1 MQRLSIARLLR
12 LALIGLTLILAAI
25 AAVGV
30 ASLYSSRQSY
40 ENTLV
45 NSSQLASSAANL
57 ATASVV
63 VETVAAQVHG
73 KPTAAQRA
81 TALAYRTAEQ
91 RAKSL
96 AAADP
101 ISLKLVRAEIN
112 ADTANAALAIAG
124 KVQSR
129 QTVRQHQAQD
139 RARANSRRALILI
152 IVAGLIALV
161 GALALV
167 ASLIRSMRRPLD
179 SLVEATQAMAAGDL
193 HRRVEPDGPA
203 ELRRLSESF
212 NLMGADLEA
221 ASTKL
226 ERERSKLATTIESLG
241 DGLVVTEPGSS
252 LIATVN
258 PRARELLPDL
268 LPGTRVDA
276 DASPLP
282 PRNEVVRS
290 ELTLEHAGRTLAVTA
305 ASVGGGDGSDGTVWT
320 IRDMTEWARLDRAK
334 SEFIAT
340 ASHELRS
347 PLTSIKGFV
356 ELLANAPAN
365 LSERQREFVSIIL
378 RSTDRLVDLVNDLL
392 DVARLEAEQVS
403 IQRRAVDVGEVL
415 HELAE
420 LIGPRVEAKHQS
432 LSVETRPSLP
442 LAYADPQRLR
452 QIVQNLLTNAHLYTP
467 EGGQLLLAADTRS
480 GQVRI
485 SIADTGPGMSPTQ
498 LERIFDRFYR
508 AQDDHSSPGTGLGLS
523 IVKSLVDLHEGRIE
537 VASEVNRGTT
547 FRVSVPVAGG
557 DALGLTP
564 SIDALTGRSI
574 LIIDDER
581 GLASL
586 IAEQLTPFGVR
597 TTVAA
602 TGGEALELMRAQ
614 RFDAATMDVQMP
626 EMDNFELV
634 SSIRSDPQLAAT
646 PIVFVSLTPDMA
658 PLSGEWIV
666 SKPIDADELRQVL
679 GTAVSL
685 GRSRVLVV
693 AREELR
699 STLEPTLTQI
709 GIAYQWEIS
718 GVGAARACGERR
730 FELAL
735 VDVGLSNPQAVLG
748 ALNLRGRRMR
758 RAVIL
763 FTDGITPLPP
773 EVDRLGLEVIPLSAI
788 PGSVTTALGPT
799 VAPRAAALHSD
810 DNPASA
816 R

>member
-30 ASLYSSRQSY
+30 ASLYSSRQTY

-63 VETVAAQVHG
+63 VESVAGQVHG
-73 KPTAAQRA
+73 RPTAAQRQ
-81 TALAYRTAEQ
+81 TALAYVAAKQ
-91 RAKSL
+91 RALAL
-96 AAADP
+96 AAGDP
-101 ISLKLVRAEIN
+101 VSLRLVHAEIN
-112 ADTANAALAIAG
+112 AASANQALKFAG
-124 KVQSR
+124 EVQSR
-129 QTVRQHQAQD
+129 QTVRQRLAQA
-139 RARANSRRALILI
+139 RARAKSRRALILI
-152 IVAGLIALV
+152 VAAGLIALV

-167 ASLIRSMRRPLD
+167 ALLIRSMRRPLD

-193 HRRVEPDGPA
+193 QRRVVPDGPA

-212 NLMGADLEA
+212 NLMGDDLEA

-241 DGLVVTEPGSS
+241 DGLIVTEPGSS
-252 LIATVN
+252 VIATVN
-258 PRARELLPDL
+258 PRARALLPAL
-268 LPGTRVDA
+268 IPGTRVDA
-276 DASPLP
+276 DTSPLAP
-282 PRNEVVRS
+282 LS
-290 ELTLEHAGRTLAVTA
+290 ELGASEVTLEHAGRTLAVTA
-305 ASVGGGDGSDGTVWT
+305 ASVGGGDHRDGTVWT

-403 IQRRAVDVGEVL
+403 ITRGAVDVSEVL

-420 LIGPRVEAKHQS
+420 LIGPRVAAKQQS
-432 LSVETRPSLP
+432 LRVQTPGRLP
-442 LAYADPQRLR
+442 LAYADPSRLR
-452 QIVQNLLTNAHLYTP
+452 QVVQNLLTNAHLYTP
-467 EGGQLLLAADTRS
+467 EGGQLLLSADARG

-485 SIADTGPGMSPTQ
+485 SVADTGPGMSPAQ
-498 LERIFDRFYR
+498 LEHIYERFYR
-508 AQDDHSSPGTGLGLS
+508 AQEDHSSPGTGLGLS
-523 IVKSLVDLHEGRIE
+523 IVKSLVDLHKGRIE
-537 VASEVNRGTT
+537 VASEVGRGTT
-547 FRVSVPVAGG
+547 FRVSIPMAGG
-557 DALGLTP
+557 DASGTGASL
-564 SIDALTGRSI
+564 DALGGRRI

-586 IAEQLTPFGVR
+586 IAEQLTPFGVQSI
-597 TTVAA
+597 VAA
-602 TGGEALELMRAQ
+602 TGAGGLELMRSQ
-614 RFDAATMDVQMP
+614 RFDAVLMDVDRP
-626 EMDNFELV
+626 GTDDSELLA
-634 SSIRSDPQLAAT
+634 SIRSDPQLAAT
-646 PIVFVSLTPDMA
+646 PIVFVSVMPNMTQ
-658 PLSGEWIV
+658 LSGEWIV
-666 SKPIDADELRQVL
+666 STPIDAEELRQVL
-679 GTAVSL
+679 STAVTL

-693 AREELR
+693 AREALR
-699 STLEPTLTQI
+699 ATLEPTLAQVGI
-709 GIAYQWEIS
+709 GYHWEIS

-730 FELAL
+730 FELA
-735 VDVGLSNPQAVLG
+735 VIDVGLSNPQAVLG

-763 FTDGITPLPP
+763 FTDGVAPLPP
-773 EVDRLGLEVIPLSAI
+773 EVDRLGLEVIPLSAV
-788 PGSVTTALGPT
+788 PGSVATALEPT
-799 VAPRAAALHSD
+799 G
-810 DNPASA
+810 
-816 R
+816 